1 MIIGEENYHVV
12 STNTVLPFCRLKG
25 LLRSGALKE
34 EDKPMWYDIYEAFPP
49 HYEPSFDRL
58 APDILI
64 RNVLYPEDT
73 IRA

>member
-1 MIIGEENYHVV
+1 MVIGEENYHVV
-12 STNTVLPFCRLKG
+12 SANTMLPFHRLKG

-34 EDKPMWYDIYEAFPP
+34 EDKPLWYDIYEAFPP
-49 HYEPSFDRL
+49 RYEPTFDRP

-64 RNVLYPEDT
+64 RNILYFEDT